1 MLQESTVT
9 KNFINLNDQLD
20 ALESKHTQLE
30 TALRKEQK
38 RPQPDDITIQQLK
51 REKLALKDQISELAD
66 S

>member
-9 KNFINLNDQLD
+9 KNFINLDDQLD

>member
-9 KNFINLNDQLD
+9 KNFINLNDQPD